1 METKIQDYVYNDVS
15 YVSDE
20 TSSRKYLARIFTWM
34 FVALG
39 ISAFTAYEFA
49 ANIELLKYIINPV
62 TGGLTALGY
71 VVIFS
76 PIAFSMVINFGYK
89 NIAYPIMIAIFL
101 AYAVV
106 IGVSLSFICLIYTA
120 SSLFSVFLTS
130 ALVFGVMA
138 IGGYVT
144 HQDLTKFGSILYMIF
159 IGAFLAGL
167 VNFFIGSEQVSYILS
182 FVFAATM
189 IGLTAYYVQA
199 LKRIGAGLEY
209 GTDSYKKLVIVGA
222 FTLFTAFINLF
233 LALLRIFG
241 NRR

>member
-1 METKIQDYVYNDVS
+1 METKTTDYVYDNVIQIEDA
-15 YVSDE
+15 E
-20 TSSRKYLARIFTWM
+20 ASRKYLAKIFTWM
-34 FVALG
+34 FVAMG

-49 ANIELLKYIINPV
+49 ANLELLKYIINPV
-62 TGGLTALGY
+62 SGGFTALGY
-71 VVIFS
+71 VAIFS
-76 PIAFSMVINFGYK
+76 PIAFSMVINFGYQR
-89 NIAYPIMIAIFL
+89 IAYPVMVGIFL
-101 AYAVV
+101 LYAVV
-106 IGVSLSFICLIYTA
+106 IGVSLSLICLIYTA
-120 SSLFSVFLTS
+120 SSIFAVFLTS
-130 ALVFGVMA
+130 ALIFGVMA

-144 HQDLTKFGSILYMIF
+144 HQDLTKFGTILYLIF
-159 IGAFLAGL
+159 IGAFIAGL
-167 VNFFIGSEQVSYILS
+167 VNFFIGSESVSYILS

>member
-1 METKIQDYVYNDVS
+1 METKTHDYVYEKVS
-15 YVSDE
+15 YVDDE
-20 TSSRKYLARIFTWM
+20 ASSRKYLANIFTWM

-49 ANIELLKYIINPV
+49 TNVEFLKYIINPV
-62 TGGLTALGY
+62 AGGFTALGY
-71 VVIFS
+71 VAIFS

-89 NIAYPIMIAIFL
+89 NIPYPIMVVIFL

-106 IGVSLSFICLIYTA
+106 IGVSLSLICLIYT
-120 SSLFSVFLTS
+120 SSSIFSVFLTS
-130 ALVFGVMA
+130 ALIFGVMA
-138 IGGYVT
+138 VGGYIT

-159 IGAFLAGL
+159 IGAFLSGL
-167 VNFFIGSEQVSYILS
+167 VNFFMGSAQVSYILS

-209 GTDSYKKLVIVGA
+209 GSDSYKKLVIVGA